1 VLQVSAEHREV
12 QQVEKNVKDSAVKEN
27 VGERLPDSE
36 TTYNRPGAEAE
47 PADPKSCARFVK
59 QQRRNCLQKKN
70 RNADDADRL
79 NGARKV
85 PA

>member
-1 VLQVSAEHREV
+1 
-12 QQVEKNVKDSAVKEN
+12 
-27 VGERLPDSE
+27 
-36 TTYNRPGAEAE
+36 
-47 PADPKSCARFVK
+47 VK